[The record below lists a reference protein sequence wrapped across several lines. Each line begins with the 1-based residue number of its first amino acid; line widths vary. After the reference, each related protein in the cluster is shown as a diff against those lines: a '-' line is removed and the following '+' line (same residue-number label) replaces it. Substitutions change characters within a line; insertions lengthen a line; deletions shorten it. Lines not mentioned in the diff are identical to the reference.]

1 MSTLDESHTRLKK
14 TRLANGYYTAVA
26 FCEKNNIPISTY
38 NMHEAGKRRITPKV
52 AKKYA
57 EILNVNPVWLLTGS
71 GAPYPE
77 LPSES
82 ETLTEHEFFNLLNY
96 SGNPNIPFIPS
107 EEGELNTQ
115 LYCKIFEEI
124 ARVLNEFHC
133 SIDIKHASQYTAE
146 IYQDIIQT
154 SNKFDEQ
161 LAMIN
166 LAMTIFKKNI
176 KLAGYK
182 AKLDE

>member
-57 EILNVNPVWLLTGS
+57 EILNINLVWLLTGS
-71 GAPYPE
+71 GAPYPDF
-77 LPSES
+77 PDDN

-96 SGNPNIPFIPS
+96 SGNPKIPFTPS
-107 EEGELNTQ
+107 EENPLSTK

-124 ARVLNEFHC
+124 VHVLNEHHC
-133 SIDIKHASQYTAE
+133 SIDIKHASQYAAE

-154 SNKFDEQ
+154 SSVFEEQ
-161 LAMIN
+161 LSMIN
-166 LAMTIFKKNI
+166 LAMTILRKNI
-176 KLAGYK
+176 KLAGCK
-182 AKLDE
+182 SKLDE